1 MKTRRLIQE
10 LANNSTQEPVMLM
23 NQLKDWQSKQNNI
36 AYNIPESESVNNDD
50 IAAHELRKFQ
60 QSIAK

>member
-36 AYNIPESESVNNDD
+36 AYNIPESESVNDD
-50 IAAHELRKFQ
+50 MAAHELRKFQ